1 MNDEWNAAT
10 TASTDQQNVNLKL
23 ISLRLKLC
31 EFFFL
36 LFLIR
41 FDFDKR
47 ECKTRVLIDAP
58 QTYDDGDEND
68 PQSEQSEQKKL

>member
-1 MNDEWNAAT
+1 M
-10 TASTDQQNVNLKL
+10 S
-23 ISLRLKLC
+23 
-31 EFFFL
+31 FFFL

-68 PQSEQSEQKKL
+68 PQSEQNEQKKL